1 MNINLDRINE
11 LARKQRT
18 EGLTE
23 EEIKEQVQLRAEY
36 VAAVRRNLKSQLD
49 NIDILEPDGTITR
62 LEDTYS
68 ETRKKSH

>member
-1 MNINLDRINE
+1 MYMDLNLDRINE

-23 EEIKEQVQLRAEY
+23 EEIKEQVQLRAQY
-36 VAAVRRNLKSQLD
+36 IAAIRRNLRSQLD

-62 LEDTYS
+62 LS
-68 ETRKKSH
+68 EKKVKKEN

>member
-1 MNINLDRINE
+1 MDLNLDRINE

-23 EEIKEQVQLRAEY
+23 EEIKEQVQLRAQY
-36 VAAVRRNLKSQLD
+36 VAAIRRNLRSQLE

-62 LEDTYS
+62 LS
-68 ETRKKSH
+68 EKKVKREEE

>member
-1 MNINLDRINE
+1 MDLNLDRINE

-23 EEIKEQVQLRAEY
+23 EEIKEQVQLRAQY
-36 VAAVRRNLKSQLD
+36 IAAIRRNLRSQLD

-62 LEDTYS
+62 LS
-68 ETRKKSH
+68 EKKVKKEN

>member
-1 MNINLDRINE
+1 MDLNLDRINE

-23 EEIKEQVQLRAEY
+23 EEIKEQVQLRAQY
-36 VAAVRRNLKSQLD
+36 IAAIRRNLRSQLD

-62 LEDTYS
+62 LS
-68 ETRKKSH
+68 EKKLKKDN